1 MGRIGGGHRVCKLS
15 KKKTTDTYIIHF
27 NNTNSTH
34 SISMENTIGQKRHL
48 CITILHKH
56 ASWAR
61 ICTLINALSFG
72 VQKKKKARTRKT
84 VWGHARVGA
93 AIEFDIEG
101 LASVL
106 THKKKILMLSFFC
119 NSAFQGEGGEGEGTL
134 LNYMLS

>member
-1 MGRIGGGHRVCKLS
+1 MGGGRGEDGEDWGGHRVCKLS

-72 VQKKKKARTRKT
+72 VQKKKRRGP
-84 VWGHARVGA
+84 VRRFG
-93 AIEFDIEG
+93 
-101 LASVL
+101 
-106 THKKKILMLSFFC
+106 
-119 NSAFQGEGGEGEGTL
+119 GTL
-134 LNYMLS
+134 EWELPSNSTSRG